1 MINYNDKFTHKFV
14 KTYDV
19 INKDLCKRCIKSTNK
34 SNNWEQHTF
43 YNELEKSSHARSGS
57 DELSVLGFHKAPGE
71 EKNMIMKALWSTIG
85 KYFKDLETPWFAQW
99 NGYSGIRFNR
109 YKKNKKMAFHCDHI
123 HTIFDGKIRGVPSLS
138 VLGALNDNYEGG
150 EFQFAILKQDKC
162 TIDTPEFN
170 KTGMI
175 IVFPSDM
182 EHRVA
187 PVTKGIRYS
196 LVVWFLGPPFK

>member
-19 INKDLCKRCIKSTNK
+19 INKDLCKRCIKSINK

-43 YNELEKSSHARSGS
+43 YNELEKKAITRSGS
-57 DELSVLGFHKAPGE
+57 DELSVLGFNKAPGE
-71 EKNMIMKALWSTIG
+71 EKTMIMQALWSEIG
-85 KYFKDLETPWFAQW
+85 KYFEDLKTPWFAQW

-150 EFQFAILKQDKC
+150 EFIMFD
-162 TIDTPEFN
+162 N
-170 KTGMI
+170 KEYKIKAGQVLI
-175 IVFPSDM
+175 FPSSFM
-182 EHRVA
+182 FPHKVE
-187 PVTKGIRYS
+187 PVTKGIRHTYIS
-196 LVVWFLGPPFK
+196 WVY

>member
-150 EFQFAILKQDKC
+150 EFIMFD
-162 TIDTPEFN
+162 N
-170 KTGMI
+170 KEYKIKAGQVLI
-175 IVFPSDM
+175 FPSSFM
-182 EHRVA
+182 FPHKVE
-187 PVTKGIRYS
+187 PVTKGIRHTYIS
-196 LVVWFLGPPFK
+196 WVY

>member
-19 INKDLCKRCIKSTNK
+19 INKDLCKRCIKSINK

-43 YNELEKSSHARSGS
+43 YNELEKTSHARSGS

-150 EFQFAILKQDKC
+150 EFIMFD
-162 TIDTPEFN
+162 N
-170 KTGMI
+170 KEYKIKAGQVLI
-175 IVFPSDM
+175 FPSSFM
-182 EHRVA
+182 FPHKVE
-187 PVTKGIRYS
+187 PVTKGIRHTYIS
-196 LVVWFLGPPFK
+196 WVY

>member
-43 YNELEKSSHARSGS
+43 YNELEKTSHARSGS

-150 EFQFAILKQDKC
+150 EFIMFD
-162 TIDTPEFN
+162 N
-170 KTGMI
+170 KEYKIKAGQVLI
-175 IVFPSDM
+175 FPSSFM
-182 EHRVA
+182 FPHKVE
-187 PVTKGIRYS
+187 PVTKGIRHTYIS
-196 LVVWFLGPPFK
+196 WVY

>member
-19 INKDLCKRCIKSTNK
+19 INKDLCKRCIKSINK

-150 EFQFAILKQDKC
+150 EFIMFD
-162 TIDTPEFN
+162 N
-170 KTGMI
+170 KEYKIKAGQVLI
-175 IVFPSDM
+175 FPSSFM
-182 EHRVA
+182 FPHKVNT
-187 PVTKGIRYS
+187 VTKGERWS
-196 LVVWFLGPPFK
+196 VAAWLR

>member
-123 HTIFDGKIRGVPSLS
+123 HTIFDGKIRGVQSLS

-150 EFQFAILKQDKC
+150 EFIMFD
-162 TIDTPEFN
+162 N
-170 KTGMI
+170 KEYKIKAGQVLI
-175 IVFPSDM
+175 FPSSFM
-182 EHRVA
+182 FPHKVE
-187 PVTKGIRYS
+187 PVTKGIRHTYIS
-196 LVVWFLGPPFK
+196 WVY

>member
-43 YNELEKSSHARSGS
+43 YNELEKTSHARSGS

-71 EKNMIMKALWSTIG
+71 EKNMIMKALWSAIE
-85 KYFKDLETPWFAQW
+85 KYFKDLKTPWFAQW

-150 EFQFAILKQDKC
+150 EFIMFD
-162 TIDTPEFN
+162 N
-170 KTGMI
+170 KEYKIKAGQVLI
-175 IVFPSDM
+175 FPSSFM
-182 EHRVA
+182 FPHKVE
-187 PVTKGIRYS
+187 PVTKGIRHTYIS
-196 LVVWFLGPPFK
+196 WVY